1 MKRFVKLMC
10 LVLIFAMCLAIPV
23 GAEEIAPYASNYFG
37 SYSAYLGAE
46 TSSSFEVWFTVT
58 ALREMDKLGVDYI
71 DIERSSDGSNWSVVK
86 TYDSSDYSNLM
97 TTNTVY
103 HSGHVTYYN
112 KQSGYQYRA
121 YIEFYAKDGSNSG
134 AHGAYAYF

>member
-37 SYSAYLGAE
+37 SYRAYLS
-46 TSSSFEVWFTVT
+46 TSTSTSFKVCFSIT
-58 ALREMDKLGVDYI
+58 ALRQMDKLGVDYI
-71 DIERSSDGSNWSVVK
+71 DIERSSDGVDWTTVK
-86 TYDSSDYSNLM
+86 TYDSSVYSDLM
-97 TTNTVY
+97 TTDTFY
-103 HSGHVTYYN
+103 HSGNVTYSQ

-121 YIEFYAKDGSNSG
+121 YVHFTAEEGNGSGVLGVYAT
-134 AHGAYAYF
+134 F

>member
-10 LVLIFAMCLAIPV
+10 LILTFAMCLAIPV
-23 GAEEIAPYASNYFG
+23 GAEEIVPYASNYFM
-37 SYSAYLGAE
+37 SYSAYLAEE
-46 TSSSFEVWFTVT
+46 TSTSFEVWFSVT

-71 DIERSSDGSNWSVVK
+71 DIERSSDGRNWSVVK

-97 TTNTVY
+97 TANTVY
-103 HSGHVTYYN
+103 HSGHVTYSN

-121 YIEFYAKDGSNSG
+121 YIEFYAKEGNGIGS
-134 AHGAYAYF
+134 HGAYAYF